1 MTTLTVGDLSLEV
14 RHSNRRQT
22 IGITVER
29 DGQLV
34 IACRPEVPQE
44 RLEQVVQAKRLWIY
58 EKLLHKEA
66 LNPDPT
72 PVTKEFV
79 SGESFYYL
87 GRSHRL
93 KLIDPQPQQPS
104 LRLYQGRFLLH
115 RSLQAQGRELFVRWY
130 SNHLATAMQQLMP
143 TLVRRI
149 GAEPRSLQVRDLGYR
164 WGSCG
169 QKGDISFHWRVAMLP
184 KPMIEY
190 IAVHELIHLIEHQHS
205 PYFWDYVER
214 IIPDFET
221 RKAWLAQQG
230 TSYDL

>member
-34 IACRPEVPQE
+34 IACRPDVPQE
-44 RLEQVVQAKRLWIY
+44 RLEKVVQDKRLWIY
-58 EKLLHKEA
+58 KKLLHKEA
-66 LNPDPT
+66 LNPKPA
-72 PVTKEFV
+72 PAAKEYV

-87 GRSHRL
+87 GRSYRL
-93 KLIDPQPQQPS
+93 KLVDAQPQQFP

-115 RSLQAQGRELFVRWY
+115 RSAQSQGREYFVRWY
-130 SNHLATAMQQLMP
+130 SSHLETVMQQLVS
-143 TLVRRI
+143 TLVHRI
-149 GAEPRSLQVRDLGYR
+149 GAEPRSLYVRDLGYR

-169 QKGDISFHWRVAMLP
+169 QNGDVSFHWRVAMLP
-184 KPMIEY
+184 KPMVEY
-190 IAVHELIHLIEHQHS
+190 LAVHELVHLIEYQHS
-205 PYFWDYVER
+205 PHFWDYVER

-221 RKAWLAQQG
+221 RKAWLAEQG